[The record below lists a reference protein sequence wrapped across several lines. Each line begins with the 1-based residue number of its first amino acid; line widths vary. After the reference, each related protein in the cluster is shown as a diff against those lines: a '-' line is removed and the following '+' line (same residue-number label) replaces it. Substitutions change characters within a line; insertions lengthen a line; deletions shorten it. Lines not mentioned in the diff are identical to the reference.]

1 MSERGTHSGQPP
13 RRVALRSKNSETMTH
28 KARLTLIFLIAVL
41 TFGGYAHG
49 FKVSEKDDLS
59 NFFKLN
65 ENVYRGAQP
74 TDAGIKLLKEKH
86 GIKTIVY
93 LRGKGDGANHERKL
107 AAAEGIKF
115 VNVPLHNWFR
125 PKNSQIEN
133 AISEITKEENQP
145 VFVHCARGADRTGT
159 VIAVYRMKFDGFTGK
174 EASKEAKKFGIG
186 WWQIWMKDYIHD
198 YYRDFIL
205 KK

>member
-1 MSERGTHSGQPP
+1 M
-13 RRVALRSKNSETMTH
+13 
-28 KARLTLIFLIAVL
+28 IAVL

-49 FKVSEKDDLS
+49 FRVSEKEDLP
-59 NFFKLN
+59 NFFQLN

-74 TDAGIKLLKEKH
+74 TAKGIQFLKKKH
-86 GIKTIVY
+86 GIKTIIY
-93 LRGKGDGANHERKL
+93 LRGKGDGANSERKL
-107 AAAEGIKF
+107 AETEGIKF

-125 PKNSQIEN
+125 PKNAQIEN

-159 VIAVYRMKFDGFTGK
+159 VIAVYRMKFDGWTGK
-174 EASKEAKKFGIG
+174 EASEEAKKFGIG
-186 WWQIWMKDYIHD
+186 WWQVWMKDYIYD
-198 YYRDFIL
+198 YYRDSIQ